1 MSEKVN
7 FMSESDAGLVLLN
20 LMCEGARLRGCEHDL
35 QQAFNLPDLLTTEV
49 DVRLTVNGV
58 EIPFTDYIEE
68 IFSRFDGFVAEE
80 AEKRVDK
87 FFSEAGLDGLKSKME
102 EISRGLEDLNV
113 SVTKEYSNWAGKK

>member
-20 LMCEGARLRGCEHDL
+20 LMCEGARLKGCESDL
-35 QQAFNLPDLLTTEV
+35 QQAFNLPSLLTTEV

-68 IFSRFDGFVAEE
+68 IFSRFDYFVAEK
-80 AEKRVDK
+80 AEKQVDN
-87 FFSEAGLDGLKSKME
+87 FFSEAGLDGLRSRME
-102 EISRGLEDLNV
+102 EVARSLEDLNV
-113 SVTKEYSNWAGKK
+113 SVTREYSNRVNKK